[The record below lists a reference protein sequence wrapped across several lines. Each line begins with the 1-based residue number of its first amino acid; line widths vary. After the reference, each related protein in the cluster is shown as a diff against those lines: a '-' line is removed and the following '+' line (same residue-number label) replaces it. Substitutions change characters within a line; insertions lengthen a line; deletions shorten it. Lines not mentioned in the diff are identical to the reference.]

1 MSGIE
6 PAIVEEDKA
15 QSTLG
20 SQSALMSML
29 NMGIPL
35 LLSKYFTGSTLT
47 VWVIASNFGLDLPEI
62 EDEGETDEEDEEI
75 HSSRGM
81 YSHFAYH

>member
-6 PAIVEEDKA
+6 PAIMEEDKA

-35 LLSKYFTGSTLT
+35 LLSKSITGNILT
-47 VWVIASNFGLDLPEI
+47 VGVIASNFGLDLPEI

-75 HSSRGM
+75 HSSRGVF
-81 YSHFAYH
+81 SHFAYH

>member
-6 PAIVEEDKA
+6 PAIMEEDKA

-35 LLSKYFTGSTLT
+35 LLSKSITGNILT
-47 VWVIASNFGLDLPEI
+47 VGVIASNFGLDLPEI
-62 EDEGETDEEDEEI
+62 EDEGETYEEDEEI
-75 HSSRGM
+75 HSSRGVF
-81 YSHFAYH
+81 SHFAYH